1 MDRLMKDQD
10 GGNFRRLDKKENGV
24 EIISYIPK
32 TTEKKDNE
40 IIQKEIGKATDAEVK
55 KLNRDK
61 ETQGIIFYTYQKHR
75 MAEQA
80 ISYKA
85 VQSEYV
91 KEGRTKFVLKDKK
104 DICKNI
110 VTDAETGALLTL
122 GEVLIKSNQTKLN
135 LKTAVEE
142 ELIKTG
148 DFSLKDVGNL
158 GKIKSLVKW
167 NQTDFE
173 ITNSEII
180 LPVKIP
186 GAPEPKKVKVKLA
199 DIASSV
205 NKRYLPSSVKVP
217 EVPKAKTN
225 KRIALTFDD
234 GPSSSV
240 TPGVLDTLK
249 RHNVKATFFV
259 LGSSVIQNPG
269 LVKRELEEGHQV
281 GSHSWDHPQLTKQ
294 STQEVYNQILKTQKA
309 VFDQTGY
316 FPTTMRPPY
325 GAVNKQVAEEIGLP
339 IIQWSVDTEDW
350 KYRNAGIVTKKV
362 LAGAM
367 DGAIVLMHDI
377 HKTTAA
383 SLDTTLT
390 KLKSQGYEFVTID
403 ELYGEKLQIGKQYF
417 DKTDSRMV
425 K

>member
-1 MDRLMKDQD
+1 MKIRWIRLSLVAILIIAVVFIGVIGFQKYQFSKSRNKVIMQMDRLMKDQD

-350 KYRNAGIVTKKV
+350 KYRNAGIVTKK
-362 LAGAM
+362 
-367 DGAIVLMHDI
+367 
-377 HKTTAA
+377 K
-383 SLDTTLT
+383 SLQAQRT
-390 KLKSQGYEFVTID
+390 ER
-403 ELYGEKLQIGKQYF
+403 LY
-417 DKTDSRMV
+417 
-425 K
+425 

>member
-1 MDRLMKDQD
+1 MKIRWIRLSLVAILIIAVVFIGVIGFQKYQFSKSRNKVIMQMDRLMKDQD

-281 GSHSWDHPQLTKQ
+281 GSHSWIT
-294 STQEVYNQILKTQKA
+294 
-309 VFDQTGY
+309 
-316 FPTTMRPPY
+316 
-325 GAVNKQVAEEIGLP
+325 
-339 IIQWSVDTEDW
+339 
-350 KYRNAGIVTKKV
+350 RN
-362 LAGAM
+362 
-367 DGAIVLMHDI
+367 
-377 HKTTAA
+377 
-383 SLDTTLT
+383 
-390 KLKSQGYEFVTID
+390 
-403 ELYGEKLQIGKQYF
+403 
-417 DKTDSRMV
+417 
-425 K
+425 